1 MNWNAWE
8 SSLDYQM
15 IQADCGGRVPS
26 ENAFILLLQEGD
38 NMDITITLNKAKSE
52 LRIGR
57 DRLIKLLK
65 DFQIEVIQR
74 IKFLMLF
81 LKKKLVR
88 ALEGFPD

>member
-1 MNWNAWE
+1 
-8 SSLDYQM
+8 
-15 IQADCGGRVPS
+15 
-26 ENAFILLLQEGD
+26 
-38 NMDITITLNKAKSE
+38 MDTTITLNKAKSE

-57 DRLIKLLK
+57 DRLLKLLK

-74 IKFLMLF
+74 IKFLLLF

>member
-1 MNWNAWE
+1 
-8 SSLDYQM
+8 
-15 IQADCGGRVPS
+15 
-26 ENAFILLLQEGD
+26 
-38 NMDITITLNKAKSE
+38 MDTTITLNKAKSE

-81 LKKKLVR
+81 LKKLVLLT
-88 ALEGFPD
+88 LERTSESH